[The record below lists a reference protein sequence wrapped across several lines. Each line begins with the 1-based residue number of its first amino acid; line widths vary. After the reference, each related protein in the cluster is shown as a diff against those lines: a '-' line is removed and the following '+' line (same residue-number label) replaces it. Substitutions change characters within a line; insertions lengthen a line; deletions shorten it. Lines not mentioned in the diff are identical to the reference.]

1 MDKQPKTK
9 LSPLTEE
16 TRPARVLVLSYPVFI
31 LSLSLALVVGIL
43 AGSFLSQHMAPAPA
57 QNVVHQSQPQTQ
69 AQPQARQEQPQI
81 SRETQQHIAELE
93 KKVLQDGKNRDDWVH
108 LGHLYFD
115 TNQPENAIAAYEH
128 ALALDRKDSNV
139 LTDLGVMYRATA
151 QYTKALACFEEAQAI
166 TPGHLVS
173 LYNKGVVLYF
183 DLHRRQNAQRQARH
197 GSHPGCTA
205 KQQIAPILCSSKIP
219 LWFEPSPCREGHPH
233 APYPSV
239 AESVGGWGDCGL
251 TKMPVSVTH
260 EE

>member
-93 KKVLQDGKNRDDWVH
+93 RGLPVDHFSDYVSEALSILKAEGYDRAISYETEDGDKK
-108 LGHLYFD
+108 
-115 TNQPENAIAAYEH
+115 
-128 ALALDRKDSNV
+128 
-139 LTDLGVMYRATA
+139 
-151 QYTKALACFEEAQAI
+151 KAL
-166 TPGHLVS
+166 HL
-173 LYNKGVVLYF
+173 LQYF
-183 DLHRRQNAQRQARH
+183 FR
-197 GSHPGCTA
+197 
-205 KQQIAPILCSSKIP
+205 
-219 LWFEPSPCREGHPH
+219 
-233 APYPSV
+233 
-239 AESVGGWGDCGL
+239 
-251 TKMPVSVTH
+251 
-260 EE
+260 